1 MSSTF
6 AEHQLPNGLRVIC
19 EVMPQVRSA
28 AVACLA
34 CTGARHETPPVHGV
48 SHFLEHMCFKG
59 TPRRTWH
66 DINVRFDELGS
77 IYNAFTGKQHT
88 VYYGWVP
95 RDRIA
100 AQFELLADMMRPA
113 LPPADFETER
123 QVILEEIAMSDDN
136 FDRHAWNF
144 LHKEVFGDHPLG
156 HEILGEKETIQN
168 LPHAAMVDYHRQRY
182 AANNMVILA
191 AGALEPEELFAAV
204 GRCCE
209 QWQPSFDDQAPAA
222 ALPLPGVGVRKQLL
236 PRFQQQSLILVYPS
250 VPQGHADEESVESF
264 TSLFGGSNSRCYWS
278 IVQKGICTSAGAAWV
293 AYADC
298 GIMALYADG
307 QPEQC
312 EQMLAALRE
321 QACEAGAGGFTAE
334 EVQRVKNRRRTQ
346 LALEAESPRTRIM
359 QMVDD
364 LETFGRV
371 RTTEARLAAVEQVS
385 ARTIADYLCRYPITG
400 EGLLLSIGPRNWPG

>member
-1 MSSTF
+1 MP
-6 AEHQLPNGLRVIC
+6 AGALCRRGLPGLY
-19 EVMPQVRSA
+19 RSGG
-28 AVACLA
+28 
-34 CTGARHETPPVHGV
+34 TKTPHVHGV

-59 TPRRTWH
+59 TPRRSWH

-123 QVILEEIAMSDDN
+123 KVILEEIAMSDDN

-209 QWQPSFDDQAPAA
+209 HWQPSFDGQEPAA
-222 ALPLPGVGVRKQLL
+222 TLPPLGVGVRKQLL
-236 PRFQQQSLILVYPS
+236 PRFLQQSLMLVYPS
-250 VPQGHADEESVESF
+250 LPQGHADEESV
-264 TSLFGGSNSRCYWS
+264 
-278 IVQKGICTSAGAAWV
+278 
-293 AYADC
+293 
-298 GIMALYADG
+298 
-307 QPEQC
+307 
-312 EQMLAALRE
+312 
-321 QACEAGAGGFTAE
+321 
-334 EVQRVKNRRRTQ
+334 
-346 LALEAESPRTRIM
+346 
-359 QMVDD
+359 
-364 LETFGRV
+364 
-371 RTTEARLAAVEQVS
+371 
-385 ARTIADYLCRYPITG
+385 
-400 EGLLLSIGPRNWPG
+400 